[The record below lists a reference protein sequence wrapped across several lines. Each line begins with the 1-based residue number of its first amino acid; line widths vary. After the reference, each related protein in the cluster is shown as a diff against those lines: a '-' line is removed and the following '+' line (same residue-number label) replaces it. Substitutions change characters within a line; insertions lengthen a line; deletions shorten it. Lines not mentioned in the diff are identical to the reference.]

1 MTMAQTAD
9 HRPVSPLIAS
19 SRGGPTV
26 WRVLLGAQL
35 RRLREEAGISRDDA
49 AYAIRASV
57 SKMCRLELG
66 RVGFKERDVADLLT
80 MYGVVDEDERTGL
93 MSLVRRANEPQWW
106 QPYGDIMPS
115 WFEQYVGLEEAAV
128 RLRTYATQFV
138 PGLLQTEDYAF
149 AVARLRHP
157 HASKQELE
165 RRVELE
171 MMRQRLLTRPE
182 APKLWTV
189 IDEAALRRRLGGV
202 AVLRGQLRHLREVSA
217 LPNVTVQILPF
228 DRGVGAPG
236 GPFTILRFQEPDLP
250 DVVYVEQL
258 DNAAYLDRR
267 SDLDLYGRTMDTL
280 CAQACVPGDTPAF
293 VERLLADL

>member
-1 MTMAQTAD
+1 MTMAQSAAD
-9 HRPVSPLIAS
+9 RPASPLSAS

-26 WRVLLGAQL
+26 LRVQLGAQL
-35 RRLREEAGISRDDA
+35 RRLRETAGISREDA

-80 MYGVVDEDERTGL
+80 MYGVVDDAERAGL
-93 MSLVRRANEPQWW
+93 LSLARRANERQWW

-138 PGLLQTEDYAF
+138 PGLLQTADYAR

-157 HASKQELE
+157 HAAKQELE
-165 RRVELE
+165 RRVGLE
-171 MMRQRLLTRPE
+171 MARQRLLTRPD

-189 IDEAALRRRLGGV
+189 IDEAALRRRLGGT
-202 AVLRGQLRHLREVSA
+202 AVLRGQLEHLLEVSA
-217 LPNVTVQILPF
+217 LPSVTVQILPF
-228 DRGVGAPG
+228 DRGVSAPG
-236 GPFTILRFQEPDLP
+236 GPFTILRFQEPDVP
-250 DVVYVEQL
+250 DVVYLEQL
-258 DNAAYLDRR
+258 DNAAYLERR
-267 SDLDLYGRTMDTL
+267 ADLDAYGRTMDTL
-280 CAQACVPGDTPAF
+280 CAQACVPGETAALI
-293 VERLLADL
+293 EGILAEL